1 MTRDITF
8 RTKQNDVGHA
18 NVKIDYKSIRVTVP
32 ASFTEEQRG
41 ELLDIATILDE
52 AIPPVAVVLG
62 GVVPLEAD
70 YIHIRHDGNVK
81 YIVDVRPLDEEV

>member
-32 ASFTEEQRG
+32 ESFTVDEKN
-41 ELLDIATILDE
+41 ELHDIALILDE
-52 AIPPVAVVLG
+52 AIPPVAIVLG
-62 GVVPLEAD
+62 AVVPLEAD
-70 YIHIRHDGNVK
+70 YIHVRHDNKVK
-81 YIVDVRPLDEEV
+81 YIVDVRPYEED